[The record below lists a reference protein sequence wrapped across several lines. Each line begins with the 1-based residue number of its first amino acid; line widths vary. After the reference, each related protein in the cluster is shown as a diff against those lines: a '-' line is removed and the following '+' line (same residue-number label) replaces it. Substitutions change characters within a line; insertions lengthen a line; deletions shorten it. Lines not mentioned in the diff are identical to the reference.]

1 MPAGM
6 VSETEDGDVSKV
18 VVEVLWDALEMRTER
33 KERQQMVYYSSGDK
47 TGGLKFGEKTRE

>member
-18 VVEVLWDALEMRTER
+18 VGEVLWDALEMRTER
-33 KERQQMVYYSSGDK
+33 KERQQMVYYSSGDE